1 MSEMAE
7 AIHAYGSLCNGFLIG
22 FPQDCY
28 DVSCFDL
35 EKNREIR
42 YMLSPA
48 FCEHPKELTTEMV
61 YQHIDRYVR
70 QVKAMA
76 ECGFD

>member
-1 MSEMAE
+1 MAE

-42 YMLSPA
+42 CMLSPA

-61 YQHIDRYVR
+61 ISTLIAMCVR
-70 QVKAMA
+70 SKLWRSAA
-76 ECGFD
+76 LTE